1 MDLEEAK
8 KSKAPVE
15 NETTRVYDRP
25 LSQADIDE
33 NQRKVVRDIIE
44 LVKERDTV
52 PSTMFAQELS
62 YRYKIEDVPMMDIEK
77 TLWHTMTKDFNL
89 GTSIQGWREEV
100 RDGKKIRIPLLGL
113 TADLEDLEDMIKKIM
128 TNIRNSMNK

>member
-8 KSKAPVE
+8 KLKGKT
-15 NETTRVYDRP
+15 ETRSEYERP

-33 NQRKVVRDIIE
+33 NQRKVVKDIIE

-62 YRYKIEDVPMMDIEK
+62 YRYNIEDVPMMDIESG
-77 TLWHTMTKDFNL
+77 LWHTMTKDYNL
-89 GTSIQGWREEV
+89 GTSIQGWREITK
-100 RDGKKIRIPLLGL
+100 DGKKIRIPLLGF
-113 TADLEDLEDMIKKIM
+113 TADYEDLEKMMKEIM
-128 TNIRNSMNK
+128 TNIRNSMNE